1 MQEDW
6 LKDIYGKMSD
16 FEADEPSGLWDD
28 ICKARQQDK
37 DRNRLIEVK
46 QSFVVDKT
54 DCSGCGNGSIHF
66 LRRLSGG
73 E

>member
-1 MQEDW
+1 M
-6 LKDIYGKMSD
+6 KDIYGKMSD

-37 DRNRLIEVK
+37 EPEPTYRSK
-46 QSFVVDKT
+46 AVVLWWTKRI
-54 DCSGCGNGSIHF
+54 GSIHF